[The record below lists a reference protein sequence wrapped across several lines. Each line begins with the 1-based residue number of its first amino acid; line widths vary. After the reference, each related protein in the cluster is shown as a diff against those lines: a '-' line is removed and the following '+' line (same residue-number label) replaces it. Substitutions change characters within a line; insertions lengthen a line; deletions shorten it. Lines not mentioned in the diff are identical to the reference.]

1 MTVSRSL
8 RTPRS
13 AGIAGVVFAVLL
25 STGLVLLRLAA
36 RSGAGPTDVKV
47 VIVPQLFAFAGIAFL
62 WFIGVV
68 RNRIGE
74 REDQFFASVFLGS
87 GLVFVATLF
96 VASGVFAG
104 VLEYTA
110 SIRSIAATEA
120 LALNQGIAAL
130 VLHMYAMRMAA
141 VFTMST
147 ATIGLR
153 TGLLPRWLAFSGYA
167 ISLILLLGIR
177 VTLWIELLFPVWVLL
192 LSVYILIE
200 TLSSKTALRAL
211 EHTTL
216 GTAAD

>member
-1 MTVSRSL
+1 M
-8 RTPRS
+8 
-13 AGIAGVVFAVLL
+13 LL

-36 RSGAGPTDVKV
+36 RSAPGPTDAKIA
-47 VIVPQLFAFAGIAFL
+47 IVPQLFAFAGIAFL

-87 GLVFVATLF
+87 GLLFVATLF

-104 VLEYTA
+104 ILTYMA
-110 SIRSIAATEA
+110 STRSIALTGA
-120 LALNQGIAAL
+120 LALNQGIAA
-130 VLHMYAMRMAA
+130 VILHMYAMRMAA
-141 VFTMST
+141 VFTIST

-153 TGLLPRWLAFSGYA
+153 TGLLPRWLTFSGYA
-167 ISLILLLGIR
+167 MSLILLLGIK

-192 LSVYILIE
+192 LSLYILIE

>member
-8 RTPRS
+8 RTPRA
-13 AGIAGVVFAVLL
+13 AGVAGVVFAILL

-36 RSGAGPTDVKV
+36 RSVPGPTDAKIA
-47 VIVPQLFAFAGIAFL
+47 IVPQLFAFAGIAFL

-87 GLVFVATLF
+87 GLLFVATLF

-104 VLEYTA
+104 VLA
-110 SIRSIAATEA
+110 SMASTRSIAMTEA
-120 LALNQGIAAL
+120 LALNQSIAA
-130 VLHMYAMRMAA
+130 VILHMYAMRMAA
-141 VFTMST
+141 VFTISA

-167 ISLILLLGIR
+167 MSLVLLLGIK
-177 VTLWIELLFPVWVLL
+177 VTLWVELLFPVWVLL
-192 LSVYILIE
+192 LSLYILIE
-200 TLSSKTALRAL
+200 TISGRPALRDL
-211 EHTTL
+211 EHPTL